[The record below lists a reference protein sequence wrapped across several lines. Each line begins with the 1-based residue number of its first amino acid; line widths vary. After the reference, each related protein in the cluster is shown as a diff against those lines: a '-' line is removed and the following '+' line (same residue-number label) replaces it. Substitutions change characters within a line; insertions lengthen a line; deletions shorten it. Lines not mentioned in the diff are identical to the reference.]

1 MDQMYIFQV
10 GNIGLKNKNLPR
22 KELKQK
28 KINNKKMLF
37 VINNKEIPQ
46 WSFWFAILI

>member
-1 MDQMYIFQV
+1 MDQMYNFQV

-28 KINNKKMLF
+28 KKVNNKKMLF

-46 WSFWFAILI
+46 